1 MKRLYFLLVTG
12 LLLASCQKED
22 PKPNNPGQSDGS
34 KAYVL
39 NEGLWGANDSDISLL
54 NIEDGTIQ
62 NNYFATVNGRGLG
75 NLGQDVIIYGSKMYI
90 TVNSSNTI
98 EIVDAAT
105 CRSIKQISIPQAGP
119 RYMACHEGKVYITC
133 YDKTVR
139 RLDTLS
145 MEIDGSCNL
154 SGLKPEGIAV
164 SGDNLYVCNSWDNA
178 NNGSYEYDNTLS
190 VVNINLFSETRKITV
205 PINPSRIVALA
216 DGRLVVNSLGNYAD
230 QPSVL
235 SIIDPS
241 TDQIQTI
248 NIPVS
253 GFDIYNNAAY
263 TYSYDWSTFQHSM
276 IKVDLNTLTQTP
288 ILQDKIAL
296 FGSIYGI
303 AINPVNGDIYIC
315 DAQNYQSNGDVY
327 CFSSNGQQRF
337 KQETTVGPNKVVF
350 VR

>member
-1 MKRLYFLLVTG
+1 MKKRILSLVLATCMVIPTVACTG
-12 LLLASCQKED
+12 NTEPTTSQVSGNVAVDEAPD
-22 PKPNNPGQSDGS
+22 MD
-34 KAYVL
+34 
-39 NEGLWGANDSDISLL
+39 
-54 NIEDGTIQ
+54 
-62 NNYFATVNGRGLG
+62 ATAAAVESG
-75 NLGQDVIIYGSKMYI
+75 
-90 TVNSSNTI
+90 
-98 EIVDAAT
+98 EIVD
-105 CRSIKQISIPQAGP
+105 
-119 RYMACHEGKVYITC
+119 GKFV
-133 YDKTVR
+133 
-139 RLDTLS
+139 
-145 MEIDGSCNL
+145 
-154 SGLKPEGIAV
+154 
-164 SGDNLYVCNSWDNA
+164 
-178 NNGSYEYDNTLS
+178 
-190 VVNINLFSETRKITV
+190 ETRKITV
-205 PINPSRIVALA
+205 PINPSRIMALA